1 MPDRP
6 KKKTPP
12 NPQKFDPPFLSGDAI
27 LQTAESPQTTKSRGC
42 RTCRGRLLESGTN
55 SSARPAKKERRRR
68 IDPTTFEK
76 QYTDDEIEF
85 MNAMQ
90 HFKMQSG
97 RAFRP
102 VAKCSR
108 SPVHSVTGKCW
119 PSGLIPKGDE
129 PTPRSEGGE
138 LNTSDFASHPTR
150 DAKSARPA
158 FRRVGPVVRRES
170 HPVERAWA

>member
-12 NPQKFDPPFLSGDAI
+12 NPQKFDPPSSPGDAI
-27 LQTAESPQTTKSRGC
+27 LQNRRVTPKRQSREDANAAAGPSNPE
-42 RTCRGRLLESGTN
+42 RSL
-55 SSARPAKKERRRR
+55 SARPAKKERRRR

-97 RAFRP
+97 RAFP
-102 VAKCSR
+102 TCGEVLKVASALGYRKMLAL
-108 SPVHSVTGKCW
+108 
-119 PSGLIPKGDE
+119 GLIQKGDE
-129 PTPRSEGGE
+129 PTPRSEGA
-138 LNTSDFASHPTR
+138 N
-150 DAKSARPA
+150 
-158 FRRVGPVVRRES
+158 
-170 HPVERAWA
+170 